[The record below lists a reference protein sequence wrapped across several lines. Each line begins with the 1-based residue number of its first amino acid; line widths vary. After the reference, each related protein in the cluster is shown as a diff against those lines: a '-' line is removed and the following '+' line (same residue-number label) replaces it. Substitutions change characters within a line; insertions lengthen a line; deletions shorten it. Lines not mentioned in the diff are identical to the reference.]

1 MERLAHHPI
10 ATAFAQYL
18 EAEENLVSVGGFK
31 KVPTTSFFLLTRG
44 IAWMLTQDFYVGVTN
59 QRIIVLPVSQKRFGE
74 MVFDEPFFVSF
85 DAVELSEDLFN
96 NTILKI
102 QRLYRGYH
110 LKLRFKTRDQTVD
123 WNPFEFIAAVQQG
136 KKIYKQIPL

>member
-74 MVFDEPFFVSF
+74 MVFDDAFFVSF
-85 DAVELSEDLFN
+85 DAVELTEDLFN

-102 QRLYRGYH
+102 QKLYRGYH
-110 LKLRFKTRDQTVD
+110 LKLRFKTRDQTAD
-123 WNPFEFIAAVQQG
+123 WNPFEFIAAVQHG
-136 KKIYKQIPL
+136 KQAAEKIQP